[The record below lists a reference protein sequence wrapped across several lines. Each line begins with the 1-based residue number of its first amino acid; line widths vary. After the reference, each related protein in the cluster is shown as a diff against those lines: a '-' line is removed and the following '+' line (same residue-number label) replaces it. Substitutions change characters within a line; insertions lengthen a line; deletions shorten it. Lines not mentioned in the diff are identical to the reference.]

1 VFLIFSTTTTTTTIR
16 TTNDYAEYR
25 VGKYLERDLH
35 NPSSSSRRRRRQK
48 KKKNEKVCF
57 HLSTAKHKIAA
68 ATAGRQQEREP
79 QKFTEANAFVQ
90 KKTRAQYTRNHHLIS
105 TIVRNRLRADVFFFF
120 FFFFF
125 LLLLLF

>member
-68 ATAGRQQEREP
+68 ATAGRQQERESP
-79 QKFTEANAFVQ
+79 KNLQKQTRLL
-90 KKTRAQYTRNHHLIS
+90 KKKHAHNTRVIIT
-105 TIVRNRLRADVFFFF
+105 
-120 FFFFF
+120 
-125 LLLLLF
+125 

>member
-57 HLSTAKHKIAA
+57 HLSTAKHKIAQQQQQ
-68 ATAGRQQEREP
+68 AGSKRERAP
-79 QKFTEANAFVQ
+79 KIYRSKRVC
-90 KKTRAQYTRNHHLIS
+90 
-105 TIVRNRLRADVFFFF
+105 
-120 FFFFF
+120 
-125 LLLLLF
+125 